1 MANSIVQLSK
11 LSRGRGENKGSYIE
25 VVYDDEVNDED
36 SFQILFILMKLFYK
50 DVNNLHYSEL
60 LHSSNG
66 HKAAIQNKS
75 LSIPKTF
82 TTRKGP
88 LLLFSEDFVGKFQ
101 VCVFLK

>member
-1 MANSIVQLSK
+1 M
-11 LSRGRGENKGSYIE
+11 
-25 VVYDDEVNDED
+25 
-36 SFQILFILMKLFYK
+36 
-50 DVNNLHYSEL
+50 NNLHYSEI

-66 HKAAIQNKS
+66 KKAAIQNKS